1 MKIRPL
7 FAATAAACLVLSLS
21 ACGSEEDTS
30 GGDDAGDNADAG
42 DSDSADDAADD
53 GGSTDD
59 GGSAEV
65 DTAALNLVTDGT
77 LTVCSDVPYVP
88 FEDFDESAPSG
99 FSGFDIDIVSY
110 VADGL
115 GLELVVKD
123 SGFDGLQSGLSLN
136 AGECDLAASAMTIT
150 EDRAQ
155 NLAFSDGY
163 YDSLQSLL
171 VPTDSEIASIADLSG
186 TRVAVQQ
193 GTTGESYAQENAEGA
208 ELVSFPSDAEMYQAI
223 LAGQVDAI
231 LQDLPANVPHTAD
244 GDFTIVEEYDT
255 EETYGLAMKKDNDAL
270 VDAVNGQLTE
280 MRDSGQYDEFYAQYF
295 SEDSAVSDDA
305 ESTSR

>member
-1 MKIRPL
+1 MKIQPL

-30 GGDDAGDNADAG
+30 GGDGAGDNADAG
-42 DSDSADDAADD
+42 ADDSGDD

-59 GGSAEV
+59 GDSAEV
-65 DTAALNLVTDGT
+65 DTAALNLVSEGT
-77 LTVCSDVPYVP
+77 LTVCSDVPYPP
-88 FEDFDESAPSG
+88 FEDFDESAESG

-115 GLELVVKD
+115 GVELAVKD
-123 SGFDGLQSGLSLN
+123 SAFDGLQSGLSLN
-136 AGECDLAASAMTIT
+136 AGECDLVASAMTIT
-150 EDRAQ
+150 EDRAK

-171 VPTDSEIASIADLSG
+171 VPSDSDIAAIADLEG
-186 TRVAVQQ
+186 KRVAVQQ
-193 GTTGESYAQENAEGA
+193 GTTGEAYAKENATGA
-208 ELVSFPSDAEMYQAI
+208 ELVAFPSNAEIYQAL
-223 LAGQVDAI
+223 LAGQVDAA
-231 LQDLPANVPHTAD
+231 LQDLPVNVDNAKK

-255 EETYGLAMKKDNDAL
+255 DETYGLAIKKDNDAL
-270 VDAVNGQLTE
+270 VEAVNAQLTE
-280 MRDSGQYDEFYAQYF
+280 LRDSGEYDTLYDQYF
-295 SEDSAVSDDA
+295 SEDAASDDA